1 VEKTFELMKAYAE
14 LGLQERKIIEYLYE
28 LEIFEGD
35 YSQLAREVNLDIS
48 NLRKTLKYLD
58 SLSIVFI
65 KTEKYLDEVKL
76 KTNRNGKTYTTYNKM
91 EYCFLVEGWT
101 DILVNQY
108 RYGNI
113 FHDDKSKRMFVNE
126 TIKML
131 SEEVELELLYEE

>member
-1 VEKTFELMKAYAE
+1 MEKKMELMKAYAS

-28 LEIFEGD
+28 LERFEGD
-35 YSQLAREVNLDIS
+35 YSQLARKVNLDIS

-65 KTEKYLDEVKL
+65 KTEKYLYELKL
-76 KTNRNGKTYTTYNKM
+76 KTNRSGKTYTTYNKM

-108 RYGNI
+108 RNGKI
-113 FHDDKSKRMFVNE
+113 FHDDKNKRMFVNE
-126 TIKML
+126 TTKT
-131 SEEVELELLYEE
+131 LYEE